1 MKKSEYLQNYKKH
14 YYNKTRKIITFPLLL
29 DDYKILFDRAEK
41 SNITSNTMAKEV
53 ILNFLENKVNS
64 FISAEQK
71 EFVQE
76 YMRISRGIATNI
88 NQMAHSSNI
97 GEAVDI
103 NILIS
108 SLKRYEDEFRNLI
121 SKLD

>member
-1 MKKSEYLQNYKKH
+1 MEKSEYLQNYKKH

-88 NQMAHSSNI
+88 NQMAHFSNI

>member
-1 MKKSEYLQNYKKH
+1 MEKSEYLQNYKKH

-29 DDYKILFDRAEK
+29 DDYKILLNRAEK

-76 YMRISRGIATNI
+76 YMRIRRGIATNI